1 MERDLKKV
9 FNEGLAV
16 KVEAAEA
23 ASKRL
28 ERYIMEK
35 VDLSTPLAMDMG
47 RLLDAGFETPEALN
61 WSRLL
66 YLPTAQYPATT
77 LPP

>member
-23 ASKRL
+23 ASKSL

-47 RLLDAGFETPEALN
+47 RLLDAGFETP
-61 WSRLL
+61 
-66 YLPTAQYPATT
+66 
-77 LPP
+77 